1 MKLAQTARI
10 AASVLA
16 LLLLA
21 GSSLAYASTPVQLNA
36 NFAGGVVDAGNQRY
50 KVEGGTVVLAS
61 FLGDALDP
69 GDVEFEYS
77 LLAKVSGS
85 SVSGHASF
93 ELKSEGDE
101 SELKVKGKV
110 DINGAIGVAVGS
122 SQIPFYFSGTG
133 TLTVEQDETEQ
144 EFPVQMLFESPYWN
158 PFGNPI
164 LITTYDSSLVIVTT
178 YSRGTID
185 WSYVVTGA
193 FVFGQL
199 GEQPF
204 SGTFMQI
211 AKAHEDLVAGT
222 ERDSGTITL
231 EGLPGTGPISG
242 DYRGE
247 SVIPAG
253 GTPGGLGCEAF
264 PAELQT
270 LVCTSTALN
279 SAGEFKLKGDGL
291 KLSGEYVTTWGEP
304 AITFTGTLTATGTQE

>member
-1 MKLAQTARI
+1 MRLAQTARL

-16 LLLLA
+16 LVLLA
-21 GSSLAYASTPVQLNA
+21 GSSLAYANTPVQLTV
-36 NFAGGVVDAGNQRY
+36 NFAGGVLDAGNQHYR
-50 KVEGGTVVLAS
+50 VEGGTVVLAL

-69 GDVEFEYS
+69 SDVEFKYS
-77 LLAKVSGS
+77 LRAEVSGS
-85 SVSGHASF
+85 SVTGNASF
-93 ELKSEGDE
+93 ELESEGDE
-101 SELKVKGKV
+101 SELEIKGKV
-110 DINGAIGVAVGS
+110 DINGAIGVPVGS
-122 SQIPFYFSGTG
+122 SQIPFYFTGTG
-133 TLTVEQDETEQ
+133 TLSVEQDETKQ
-144 EFPVQMLFESPYWN
+144 ELPVEMLFESPYWN

-164 LITTYDSSLVIVTT
+164 LITTDDSSLVIVTT

-185 WSYVVTGA
+185 WSYVATGA
-193 FVFGQL
+193 FMFGQL

-204 SGTFMQI
+204 SGTFTQV
-211 AKAHEDLVAGT
+211 AEAHEDLVAGT

-231 EGLPGTGPISG
+231 VGLPGLGPISG

-264 PAELQT
+264 PAELQI

-291 KLSGEYVTTWGEP
+291 KLSGEYVTIWDEP
-304 AITFTGTLTATGTQE
+304 AVTFAGTLSATGTQA